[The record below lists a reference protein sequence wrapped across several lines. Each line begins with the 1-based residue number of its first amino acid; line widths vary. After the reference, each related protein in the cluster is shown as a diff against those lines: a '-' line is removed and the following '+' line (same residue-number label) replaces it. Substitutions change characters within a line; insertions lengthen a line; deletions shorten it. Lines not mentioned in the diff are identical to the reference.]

1 MQKAFFEIIAL
12 VFLAVAALPS
22 MSLLDEMPCTRV
34 SKYPVC
40 KATFAAHP
48 AGTLGDNGV
57 SEGRAMFNGRAA
69 CDPSLI
75 AIICPL
81 TRPLV

>member
-1 MQKAFFEIIAL
+1 MQKAHLKIIAL
-12 VFLAVAALPS
+12 VFLAVPALPS
-22 MSLLDEMPCTRV
+22 MSLVDEMPCTRV

-40 KATFAAHP
+40 KATFAALH